1 MDFYWINRC
10 FVSIQFA
17 PLICRDFELSRFSGF
32 WIGYLWDWLLVG
44 LWTFAGVF
52 IAKFGVFI
60 A

>member
-32 WIGYLWDWLLVG
+32 WIGYLLACGLFFATAKKSIGGIVLV
-44 LWTFAGVF
+44 A
-52 IAKFGVFI
+52 
-60 A
+60 